1 MTLRQSVDYPV
12 LRRPQVTMGVG
23 FTAATLIW
31 SAGAMGIVFMEGPFV
46 LVPLVLCALVHGA
59 ATWFFRLDHRIFEI
73 YAHYSKSP
81 DIYRAGRVQPGEIC
95 SSRPKGYAKG
105 IAL

>member
-1 MTLRQSVDYPV
+1 MIRQSVDYPV

-31 SAGAMGIVFMEGPFV
+31 STGAMAVVFIDWPWF
-46 LVPLVLCALVHGA
+46 LVPLGLCALVHSA
-59 ATWFFRLDHRIFEI
+59 ASWFFRLDHRIFEI

-81 DIYRAGRVQPGEIC
+81 DVYRAGGVQQGEI
-95 SSRPKGYAKG
+95 SKSRPKGYG
-105 IAL
+105 RGVPL